1 MLEQLFGSK
10 TRVKLLS
17 LFFNNPHRS
26 FYVREITRK
35 VDEQINS
42 VRRELANLQDHGIV
56 ASLAK
61 NGKLYYGLNNKYE
74 FAKEF
79 KSIFKAAD
87 VPQKEDNEEKLVVRF
102 KRTGSVDIVLMM
114 GYFVQDSESP
124 LDLFIVGKLD
134 KKKLRNVV
142 SELEKDA
149 GKELNFCVMTKDEY
163 EYRSTLYDRFIIDVM
178 AHPKITLINKL
189 ENVGAANE

>member
-1 MLEQLFGSK
+1 
-10 TRVKLLS
+10 
-17 LFFNNPHRS
+17 
-26 FYVREITRK
+26 
-35 VDEQINS
+35 
-42 VRRELANLQDHGIV
+42 
-56 ASLAK
+56 
-61 NGKLYYGLNNKYE
+61 
-74 FAKEF
+74 
-79 KSIFKAAD
+79 
-87 VPQKEDNEEKLVVRF
+87 
-102 KRTGSVDIVLMM
+102 MM